1 MSKKEKKQSKG
12 PAGIKEKEL
21 KKLEKKLKL
30 KKFLKNISGIKAA
43 GLGKSPKEDDPD
55 KFDMDKTIEDMKMP
69 PDPRSKKQKIKDF
82 KASLLNKGGIVK
94 KYKGGLMVK
103 PKAGKRGY

>member
-1 MSKKEKKQSKG
+1 
-12 PAGIKEKEL
+12 
-21 KKLEKKLKL
+21 
-30 KKFLKNISGIKAA
+30 
-43 GLGKSPKEDDPD
+43 
-55 KFDMDKTIEDMKMP
+55 MDKTIENMKMP

-103 PKAGKRGY
+103 PKAAKRGY

>member
-12 PAGIKEKEL
+12 PAGMTEKEL
-21 KKLEKKLKL
+21 KKLEKNLKL
-30 KKFLKNISGIKAA
+30 KKFLKNISGAKAA
-43 GLGKSPKEDDPD
+43 SRLQDE
-55 KFDMDKTIEDMKMP
+55 FDMDKTIENMKMP

-103 PKAGKRGY
+103 PKAAKRGY